1 MKIQSIR
8 NLKRCVLAALSGAA
22 FTFSVS
28 AQATL
33 IDGIVDVWNVNVAT
47 VFDTNSICDSTG
59 DCTAPTGVTVV
70 NNQSLRWGSGGS
82 GPSGLDISA
91 SPSNQNV
98 NTNGAAVPNV
108 SVTHLNRPITGTTL
122 SSVNIDSTLTLT
134 PFIPPATG
142 LLPTTLVFT
151 VNYLET
157 PNGDNPC
164 ADGGAN
170 GVGKNVNG
178 CADIY
183 ITNRNSL
190 NFPFFYDLDGGGP
203 LQNQQYFI
211 SFFEATGGLNPLP
224 NAACTSVGVAL
235 PCLGFETPEGQDTTF
250 QFAALITTQPVSLV
264 PEPAT
269 LTLMGLGLAAMR
281 LRSRRR
287 VSLQA

>member
-142 LLPTTLVFT
+142 LAAHDACLHCQLSGNAERGQSLRGRWSQRGRQKREWLRGHLHHQQELVELPL
-151 VNYLET
+151 L
-157 PNGDNPC
+157 
-164 ADGGAN
+164 
-170 GVGKNVNG
+170 
-178 CADIY
+178 
-183 ITNRNSL
+183 L
-190 NFPFFYDLDGGGP
+190 
-203 LQNQQYFI
+203 
-211 SFFEATGGLNPLP
+211 
-224 NAACTSVGVAL
+224 
-235 PCLGFETPEGQDTTF
+235 
-250 QFAALITTQPVSLV
+250 
-264 PEPAT
+264 
-269 LTLMGLGLAAMR
+269 
-281 LRSRRR
+281 
-287 VSLQA
+287 